1 MRHPLLLSLLSTLA
15 FIALAPAVG
24 AEREPASDVRTHM
37 YIVPKGVHMEF
48 FNDDILANHFI
59 PAVSR
64 DQLPWYIGPKGGDV
78 RKGVRSRSIPGVT
91 ASAGVATTAAG
102 RPWDIG
108 PKGGDTRKGA
118 R

>member
-1 MRHPLLLSLLSTLA
+1 
-15 FIALAPAVG
+15 
-24 AEREPASDVRTHM
+24 M

-48 FNDDILANHFI
+48 FNDDASANAFI
-59 PAVSR
+59 PAVPR
-64 DQLPWYIGPKGGDV
+64 DQLPWYLGPKGGDV
-78 RKGVRSRSIPGVT
+78 RKGARSRSFPGGT

-102 RPWDIG
+102 LPWNIG